1 MTANVRRVS
10 AEKNITA
17 ERLKNITGVCIN
29 KKNLINS

>member
-17 ERLKNITGVCIN
+17 ERLKNITGVCID
-29 KKNLINS
+29 KKT